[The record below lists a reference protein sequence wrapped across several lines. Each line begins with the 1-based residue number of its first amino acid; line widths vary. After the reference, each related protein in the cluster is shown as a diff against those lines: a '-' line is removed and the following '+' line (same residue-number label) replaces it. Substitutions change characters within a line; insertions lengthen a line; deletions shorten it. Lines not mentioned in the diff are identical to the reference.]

1 MSADRSEILR
11 NDPPAIGSE
20 PVGPEPIRPGPIRPG
35 QDGPGQ
41 DGTGQD
47 SPGRANAKW
56 VAELWLAL
64 LPRLHNLARRL
75 GIAASDIED
84 LLQDVSLVALEKF
97 PAEKFPA
104 DKCPADWHEGQ
115 VTGWLYRVTI
125 NRCHLRHRQAR
136 QQSLLQSKLQRE
148 LWAHTPLHSADES
161 SRSAEAAVLQA
172 ETRALVQQQMQLL
185 PAAHHEVLVLKYYAG
200 FNAQQIAEL
209 LEIPSATVR
218 TRLRQA
224 RLRLAEALE
233 KLGFEYD

>member
-1 MSADRSEILR
+1 MSADQSEELR
-11 NDPPAIGSE
+11 NDPAPVGSDQSGSE
-20 PVGPEPIRPGPIRPG
+20 QGDSERA
-35 QDGPGQ
+35 
-41 DGTGQD
+41 GT
-47 SPGRANAKW
+47 RT
-56 VAELWLAL
+56 VAELWGAL
-64 LPRLHNLARRL
+64 RPRLHSLARRL
-75 GIAASDIED
+75 GVGASDIED
-84 LLQDVSLVALEKF
+84 LLQDVSVVALEKF
-97 PAEKFPA
+97 PAEK
-104 DKCPADWHEGQ
+104 CPGDWHEGQ

-148 LWAHTPLHSADES
+148 LWAHTPFDPVDES

-209 LEIPSATVR
+209 LEVPSATVR

>member
-1 MSADRSEILR
+1 MSADQSEELR
-11 NDPPAIGSE
+11 NDPA
-20 PVGPEPIRPGPIRPG
+20 PVGSDQSSSEQGDSEQADSEQG
-35 QDGPGQ
+35 DSEQGDSEQ
-41 DGTGQD
+41 AGT
-47 SPGRANAKW
+47 RT
-56 VAELWLAL
+56 VAELWGAL
-64 LPRLHNLARRL
+64 RPRLHNLARRL
-75 GIAASDIED
+75 GVGASDIED
-84 LLQDVSLVALEKF
+84 LLQDVSVVALEKF
-97 PAEKFPA
+97 PAEK
-104 DKCPADWHEGQ
+104 CPGDWHEGQ

-136 QQSLLQSKLQRE
+136 QQARQQSRLQSKLQRD
-148 LWAHTPLHSADES
+148 LWAHTPFDSVDES
-161 SRSAEAAVLQA
+161 SRSAEAAVLQG

-233 KLGFEYD
+233 KLGFEYE